1 MVPKSWFVTHSAN
14 LWTFLVKTLDFRVRS
29 FVALDSEVVSC
40 GHDLG
45 DLRVIA
51 MESNVSGPREGEN
64 NSFIDTSKLLSQ
76 LNLASPG
83 Q

>member
-1 MVPKSWFVTHSAN
+1 MG
-14 LWTFLVKTLDFRVRS
+14 FRVRS
-29 FVALDSEVVSC
+29 FVAVDSEVVRC

-64 NSFIDTSKLLSQ
+64 NSFIDIFSVGGGNPYVPCASVLSI
-76 LNLASPG
+76 
-83 Q
+83 